1 MVNQLPVGS
10 RYSLQKYSFYAVDVG
25 DASGTLLVPGSASE
39 AYPMEYPGSIV
50 GVSWRGSGSV
60 GGTLTTGTLTPI
72 LMVNGAAITPTPF
85 PSSLAIM
92 PSTRGSTWRQDAQM
106 TGFRFAQDATLGLV
120 YGKAGTIAPT
130 SLVDIT
136 ADVWVLHEEIQY

>member
-10 RYSLQKYSFYAVDVG
+10 TYSLQKYLFSAVDVG
-25 DASGTLLVPGSASE
+25 DASGTLTVPGSGGE
-39 AYPMEYPGSIV
+39 AYPMVYPGSIV
-50 GVSWRGSGSV
+50 GVSWRGTGSV

-92 PSTRGSTWRQDAQM
+92 PSTRGSTWRQDGQM
-106 TGFRFAQDATLGLV
+106 AGFMLGQDATLGLV
-120 YGKAGTIAPT
+120 YSKAGTIAPT

-136 ADVWVLHEEIQY
+136 AEVWVLHQNVQY